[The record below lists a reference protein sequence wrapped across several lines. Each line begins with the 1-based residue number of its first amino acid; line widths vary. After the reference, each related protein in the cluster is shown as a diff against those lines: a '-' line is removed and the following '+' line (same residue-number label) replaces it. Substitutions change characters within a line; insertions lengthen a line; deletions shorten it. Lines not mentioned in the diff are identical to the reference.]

1 MRINFE
7 KVKYKNILSTGN
19 VFTTIELNQ
28 VPSTLIAGSN
38 GSGKSTLLDAIVFG
52 LYGRPFRNINKAQ
65 LVNSINNKEL
75 VVELYFSAGGDKYK
89 IVRGIKPNVF
99 EIWKNGAMINQDASV
114 RDYQEFLET
123 NILGINFKAFNQIV
137 VLGSATYIPF
147 MELRAYQRREIIEDL
162 LDIGVFTVMG
172 TLAKD
177 RMSGTKTEI
186 NDNKYE
192 IEITENNIQSAEENN
207 EEIRKLKTVEVDK
220 IKGKMTE
227 HIDLIE
233 DKNKIIDAQDEIIKT
248 LYDDISDK
256 PDEKEKFQKAT
267 EKRAELER
275 NRIAFDKEL
284 SFYEHNDDCPT
295 CKQGIAHDFKQE
307 QILDKNQQ
315 KAQIEK
321 GLEATSIVIR
331 KHQERLNSISK
342 IEDSIQ
348 EVNFKISEHR
358 AELNS
363 ISKIEDS
370 IQEVNFKISEHRAE
384 IKMAKN
390 ALIQYKKD
398 LDNAQ
403 KEVDEVDTTKLDNL
417 QKKLEKQIEIRT
429 KLLDEH
435 EVLNIVQTILRDGG
449 IKARIIAQYIPV
461 INKLINKYLAAF
473 DLFVDFHLDEEFNE
487 VIRSRFRDKFTYAS
501 FSEGEKLRITLS
513 IMLAW
518 RSVAKLRSSVSTN
531 LLILDETLDGALD
544 GVGIESLIETLHGLN
559 SDDNIFVIS
568 HRGDQFAEKFEN
580 NLKFEKIK
588 NFSELAA

>member
-1 MRINFE
+1 MRINFQ

-19 VFTTIELNQ
+19 TFTTIELNG
-28 VPSTLIAGSN
+28 VPSTLISGSN

-65 LVNSINNKEL
+65 LVNSINQKEL
-75 VVELYFSAGGDKYK
+75 VVEIYFAAGGNKYM
-89 IVRGIKPNVF
+89 IRRGVKPNIF
-99 EIWKNGAMINQDASV
+99 EIYKDGALINQDASV
-114 RDYQEFLET
+114 RDYQAFLEES
-123 NILGINFKAFNQIV
+123 ILGINFKAFNQIV

-162 LDIGVFTVMG
+162 LDIQVFSTMG

-177 RMSGTKTEI
+177 RMSSLKQDV
-186 NDNKYE
+186 NDNKYNVE
-192 IEITENNIQSAEENN
+192 MIESKIESAEEHD
-207 EEIRKLKTVEVDK
+207 EEIRRMKTVEVDK
-220 IKGKMTE
+220 IKEKMNE
-227 HIDLIE
+227 HIEAIE
-233 DKNKIIDAQDEIIKT
+233 DKNGLIDAQDEIIKV

-256 PDEKEKFQKAT
+256 PDEKQKFQEAT
-267 EKRAELER
+267 EKRSELER
-275 NRIAFDKEL
+275 NRVAFEKEL
-284 SFYEHNDDCPT
+284 SFYHDHDNCPT
-295 CKQGIAHDFKQE
+295 CKQGIDHDFKETVISERQTEKEEIE
-307 QILDKNQQ
+307 Q
-315 KAQIEK
+315 
-321 GLEATSIVIR
+321 GLVDIAEVINT
-331 KHQERLNSISK
+331 HQTRLSSISK
-342 IEDSIQ
+342 IEDQIQ
-348 EVNFKISEHR
+348 SVNFKISEY
-358 AELNS
+358 
-363 ISKIEDS
+363 
-370 IQEVNFKISEHRAE
+370 RAE

-390 ALIQYKKD
+390 ALMAFKKD

-403 KEVDEVDTTKLDNL
+403 KEVDEVDTSKLELL
-417 QKKLEKQIEIRT
+417 QKKLEKAVEART
-429 KLLDEH
+429 ALLDQH

-449 IKARIIAQYIPV
+449 IKAKIIAQYIPV

-473 DLFVDFHLDEEFNE
+473 DLFVDFQLDEEFNE

-580 NLKFEKIK
+580 NLRFEKIK

>member
-19 VFTTIELNQ
+19 VFTTVDLNL

-52 LYGRPFRNINKAQ
+52 LYGRAFRDITKIQ

-75 VVELYFSAGGDKYK
+75 IVELYFTAGGDKYK
-89 IVRGIKPNVF
+89 ILRGIKPNLF
-99 EIWKNGAMINQDASV
+99 EIWKNGVMINKDASI
-114 RDYQEFLET
+114 RDYQGFLEDD
-123 NILGINFKAFNQIV
+123 ILGINFKAFNQIV

-162 LDIGVFTVMG
+162 LDIKVFSVMG
-172 TLAKD
+172 TLAKE
-177 RMSGTKTEI
+177 RMSSIKTDI
-186 NDNKYE
+186 TDNKYD
-192 IEITENNIQSAEENN
+192 IEMVESKIVSQQESDQA
-207 EEIRKLKTVEVDK
+207 IRNLKSIEVDK
-220 IKGKMTE
+220 IKEKMSS
-227 HIDLIE
+227 HIDEIE
-233 DKNKIIDAQDEIIKT
+233 TKNSIIDAQDEVIKV

-256 PDEKEKFQKAT
+256 PEEKKKFQEAT

-275 NRIAFDKEL
+275 NRVAFEKEL

-307 QILDKNQQ
+307 QIIDKNQQ
-315 KAQIEK
+315 KARIEK
-321 GLEATSIVIR
+321 GLVDIADVLT
-331 KHQERLNSISK
+331 KHQTRLGSISK
-342 IEDSIQ
+342 IEEQIQ
-348 EVNFKISEHR
+348 SVNFKISE
-358 AELNS
+358 
-363 ISKIEDS
+363 I
-370 IQEVNFKISEHRAE
+370 RAE
-384 IKMAKN
+384 IKMSKN
-390 ALIQYKKD
+390 ALMSYKKE

-403 KEVDEVDTTKLDNL
+403 KEVAEIDTSKLENL
-417 QKKLEKQIEIRT
+417 QNRIDTLTTTRT
-429 KLLDEH
+429 ELLDEH
-435 EVLNIVQTILRDGG
+435 EVLNIVQMILRDGG
-449 IKARIIAQYIPV
+449 IKAKIISQYIPV

-473 DLFVDFHLDEEFNE
+473 DLFVDFQLDEEFNE

-559 SDDNIFVIS
+559 NDDNIFVIS

-588 NFSELAA
+588 NFSELVQ

>member
-19 VFTTIELNQ
+19 VFTTVELNQ

-75 VVELYFSAGGDKYK
+75 IVELYFTAGGDKYK
-89 IVRGIKPNVF
+89 ILRGIKPNLF
-99 EIWKNGAMINQDASV
+99 EIWKNGAMINKDASI
-114 RDYQEFLET
+114 RDYQGFLEDD
-123 NILGINFKAFNQIV
+123 ILGINFKAFNQIV

-162 LDIGVFTVMG
+162 LDIQVFSVMG
-172 TLAKD
+172 TLAKE
-177 RMSGTKTEI
+177 RMSSIKTDI
-186 NDNKYE
+186 TDNKYD
-192 IEITENNIQSAEENN
+192 IEMVESKISSQQENDEA
-207 EEIRKLKTVEVDK
+207 IRNLKTIEVDK
-220 IKGKMTE
+220 IKEKMGG
-227 HIDLIE
+227 HIE
-233 DKNKIIDAQDEIIKT
+233 DIETKNSTIDTQDEIIKV

-256 PDEKEKFQKAT
+256 PNEKQKFADAT

-275 NRIAFDKEL
+275 SRVQFEKEL

-307 QILDKNQQ
+307 QIIDKNQQ
-315 KAQIEK
+315 KAGIEK
-321 GLEATSIVIR
+321 GLVEIADVLT
-331 KHQERLNSISK
+331 KHQTRLGSISK
-342 IEDSIQ
+342 IEEQIQ
-348 EVNFKISEHR
+348 SVNFKISE
-358 AELNS
+358 
-363 ISKIEDS
+363 I
-370 IQEVNFKISEHRAE
+370 RAE
-384 IKMAKN
+384 IKMSKN
-390 ALIQYKKD
+390 ALMSYKKE

-403 KEVDEVDTTKLDNL
+403 KEVAEIDTSKLENL
-417 QKKLEKQIEIRT
+417 QKRIDKLTASRT
-429 KLLDEH
+429 ELLDEH
-435 EVLNIVQTILRDGG
+435 EVLNIVQLILRDGG
-449 IKARIIAQYIPV
+449 IKAKIISQYIPV

-473 DLFVDFHLDEEFNE
+473 DLFVDFQLDEEFNE

-559 SDDNIFVIS
+559 NDDNIFVIS

-588 NFSELAA
+588 NFSELVQ

>member
-114 RDYQEFLET
+114 RDYQEFLES

-220 IKGKMTE
+220 IKGRMTE

-256 PDEKEKFQKAT
+256 PEEKEKFQKAT

-275 NRIAFDKEL
+275 NRVAFDKEL

-307 QILDKNQQ
+307 QIMDKNQQ
-315 KAQIEK
+315 KAHIEK
-321 GLEATSIVIR
+321 GLVDIDNIIK
-331 KHQERLNSISK
+331 KHQERLS
-342 IEDSIQ
+342 
-348 EVNFKISEHR
+348 
-358 AELNS
+358 S

-403 KEVDEVDTTKLDNL
+403 KEVDEVDTSKLDKL

>member
-19 VFTTIELNQ
+19 VFTTIPLNE

-75 VVELYFSAGGDKYK
+75 IVELYFSAGGDKYM
-89 IVRGIKPNVF
+89 IRRGIKPNVF

-114 RDYQEFLET
+114 RDYQAFLEDS
-123 NILGINFKAFNQIV
+123 ILGINFKAFNQIV

-162 LDIGVFTVMG
+162 LDIQVFSVMG

-177 RMSGTKTEI
+177 RMSSIKTDI

-192 IEITENNIQSAEENN
+192 IEMVENNIESAEENN
-207 EEIRKLKTVEVDK
+207 AEIKKIKTVEVDK
-220 IKGKMTE
+220 IKEKMSG
-227 HIDLIE
+227 HIDDIE
-233 DKNKIIDAQDEIIKT
+233 EKNNRIDTQDEIMKV

-256 PDEKEKFQKAT
+256 PDEKQKFADAT

-275 NRIAFDKEL
+275 SRVQFEKEL

-295 CKQGIAHDFKQE
+295 CKQGIEHDFKQE
-307 QILDKNQQ
+307 QIIDKNQQ
-315 KAQIEK
+315 KAHIEK
-321 GLEATSIVIR
+321 GLVDIAETI
-331 KHQERLNSISK
+331 KEHQDRLGSISK
-342 IEDSIQ
+342 IEDQIQ
-348 EVNFKISEHR
+348 SVNFKISE
-358 AELNS
+358 
-363 ISKIEDS
+363 I
-370 IQEVNFKISEHRAE
+370 RAE
-384 IKMAKN
+384 IKMSKN
-390 ALIQYKKD
+390 ALVAYKKE

-403 KEVDEVDTTKLDNL
+403 KEVDEVDTTKLENL
-417 QKKLEKQIEIRT
+417 QKKLDKQVEIRT
-429 KLLDEH
+429 TLLDEH

-449 IKARIIAQYIPV
+449 IKAKIISQYIPV

-473 DLFVDFHLDEEFNE
+473 DLFVDFQLDEEFNE

-559 SDDNIFVIS
+559 NDDNIFVIS

-588 NFSELAA
+588 NFSELAQ

>member
-19 VFTTIELNQ
+19 VFTTVELNQ

-75 VVELYFSAGGDKYK
+75 IVELYFTAGGDKYK
-89 IVRGIKPNVF
+89 ILRGIKPNLF
-99 EIWKNGAMINQDASV
+99 EIWKNGAMINKDASI
-114 RDYQEFLET
+114 RDYQGFLEDD
-123 NILGINFKAFNQIV
+123 ILGINFKAFNQIV

-162 LDIGVFTVMG
+162 LDIQVFSVMG
-172 TLAKD
+172 TLAKE
-177 RMSGTKTEI
+177 RMSSIKTDI
-186 NDNKYE
+186 NENKYD
-192 IEITENNIQSAEENN
+192 IEMVESKIVSQEESD
-207 EEIRKLKTVEVDK
+207 EAIRNLKSIEVDK
-220 IKGKMTE
+220 IKEKMGG
-227 HIDLIE
+227 HIDDIE
-233 DKNKIIDAQDEIIKT
+233 TKNSTIDSQDEIIKV

-256 PDEKEKFQKAT
+256 PDEKQKFSDAT
-267 EKRAELER
+267 DKRAELER
-275 NRIAFDKEL
+275 NRVAFEKEL

-307 QILDKNQQ
+307 QIIDKNQQ
-315 KAQIEK
+315 KAGIEK
-321 GLEATSIVIR
+321 GLVEIADVLT
-331 KHQERLNSISK
+331 KHQTRLGSISK
-342 IEDSIQ
+342 IEEQIQ
-348 EVNFKISEHR
+348 SVNFKISE
-358 AELNS
+358 
-363 ISKIEDS
+363 I
-370 IQEVNFKISEHRAE
+370 RAE
-384 IKMAKN
+384 IKMSKN
-390 ALIQYKKD
+390 ALMSYKKE

-403 KEVDEVDTTKLDNL
+403 KEVAEIDTSKLENL
-417 QKKLEKQIEIRT
+417 QKRIDKLTASRT
-429 KLLDEH
+429 ELLDEH
-435 EVLNIVQTILRDGG
+435 EVLNIVQLILRDGG
-449 IKARIIAQYIPV
+449 IKAKIISQYIPV

-473 DLFVDFHLDEEFNE
+473 DLFVDFQLDEEFNE

-559 SDDNIFVIS
+559 NDDNIFVIS

-588 NFSELAA
+588 NFSELVQ

>member
-19 VFTTIELNQ
+19 VFTTVDLNL

-52 LYGRPFRNINKAQ
+52 LYGRAFRDITKIQ

-75 VVELYFSAGGDKYK
+75 IVELYFTAGGDKYK
-89 IVRGIKPNVF
+89 ILRGIKPNLF
-99 EIWKNGAMINQDASV
+99 EIWKNGVMINKDASI
-114 RDYQEFLET
+114 RDYQGFLEDD
-123 NILGINFKAFNQIV
+123 ILGINFKAFNQIV

-162 LDIGVFTVMG
+162 LDIQVFSVMG
-172 TLAKD
+172 TLAKE
-177 RMSGTKTEI
+177 RMTSIKTDI
-186 NDNKYE
+186 TDNKYD
-192 IEITENNIQSAEENN
+192 IEMVESKIVSQQESDQA
-207 EEIRKLKTVEVDK
+207 IRNLKSIEVDK
-220 IKGKMTE
+220 IKEKMSS
-227 HIDLIE
+227 HIDEIE
-233 DKNKIIDAQDEIIKT
+233 TKNSIIDAQDEVIKV

-256 PDEKEKFQKAT
+256 PEEKKKFQEAT

-275 NRIAFDKEL
+275 NRVAFEKEL

-307 QILDKNQQ
+307 QIIDKNQQ
-315 KAQIEK
+315 KARIEK
-321 GLEATSIVIR
+321 GLVDIADVLT
-331 KHQERLNSISK
+331 KHQTRLGSISK
-342 IEDSIQ
+342 IEEQIQ
-348 EVNFKISEHR
+348 SVNFKISE
-358 AELNS
+358 
-363 ISKIEDS
+363 I
-370 IQEVNFKISEHRAE
+370 RAE
-384 IKMAKN
+384 IKMSKN
-390 ALIQYKKD
+390 ALMSYKKE

-403 KEVDEVDTTKLDNL
+403 KEVAEIYTSKLENL
-417 QKKLEKQIEIRT
+417 QNRIDTLTTTRT
-429 KLLDEH
+429 ELLDEH
-435 EVLNIVQTILRDGG
+435 EVLNIVQMILRDGG
-449 IKARIIAQYIPV
+449 IKAKIISQYIPV

-473 DLFVDFHLDEEFNE
+473 DLFVDFQLDEEFNE

-559 SDDNIFVIS
+559 NDDNIFVIS

-588 NFSELAA
+588 NFSELVQ

>member
-19 VFTTIELNQ
+19 IFTTIELNQ

-75 VVELYFSAGGDKYK
+75 VVELYFNAGGNKYM
-89 IVRGIKPNVF
+89 IRRGIKPNIF
-99 EIWKNGAMINQDASV
+99 EIWKDGAMINQDASV
-114 RDYQEFLET
+114 RDYQEFLES

-162 LDIGVFTVMG
+162 LDIQVFSVMG

-192 IEITENNIQSAEENN
+192 IEITENNIQSAQENN

-220 IKGKMTE
+220 IKSKMTE
-227 HIDLIE
+227 HIDLVE

-256 PDEKEKFQKAT
+256 PEEKEKFQKAT
-267 EKRAELER
+267 EKRADLER
-275 NRIAFDKEL
+275 NRVAFDKEL

-307 QILDKNQQ
+307 QIMDKNQQ
-315 KAQIEK
+315 KAHIEK
-321 GLEATSIVIR
+321 GLVDIDKIIK
-331 KHQERLNSISK
+331 KHQDRLS
-342 IEDSIQ
+342 
-348 EVNFKISEHR
+348 
-358 AELNS
+358 S

-390 ALIQYKKD
+390 ALLAYKKD

-403 KEVDEVDTTKLDNL
+403 KEVDEVDTSKLDKL
-417 QKKLEKQIEIRT
+417 QKKLEKQVEVRT

-449 IKARIIAQYIPV
+449 IKAKIIAQYIPV

-473 DLFVDFHLDEEFNE
+473 DLFVDFQLDEEFNE

>member
-1 MRINFE
+1 MRINFQ

-19 VFTTIELNQ
+19 NFTTIELNA

-38 GSGKSTLLDAIVFG
+38 GSGKSTLLDAIVFA
-52 LYGRPFRNINKAQ
+52 LYGKPFRNITKAQ

-75 VVELYFSAGGDKYK
+75 VVEIYFAAGGNNYM
-89 IVRGIKPNVF
+89 IRRGIKPNIF
-99 EIWKNGAMINQDASV
+99 EIYKDGGLINQDASV
-114 RDYQEFLET
+114 RDYQEFLES

-162 LDIGVFTVMG
+162 LDIGVFSVMG

-177 RMSGTKTEI
+177 RMSNVKTEI
-186 NDNKYE
+186 NDNKYDIDLVQSK
-192 IEITENNIQSAEENN
+192 IESAEENN
-207 EEIRKLKTVEVDK
+207 EEIRKLKSIEVDK
-220 IKGKMTE
+220 IKEKMNE
-227 HIDLIE
+227 HINLIE
-233 DKNKIIDAQDEIIKT
+233 EKNATIDTQDEIIKV

-256 PDEKEKFQKAT
+256 QSEKEKFQKAT
-267 EKRAELER
+267 DKRAELER
-275 NRIAFDKEL
+275 NRIAFEKEL

-307 QILDKNQQ
+307 QIMDKNQQ
-315 KAQIEK
+315 KAGIEK
-321 GLEATSIVIR
+321 GLVDIASTIKR
-331 KHQERLNSISK
+331 HQDRLSAISK
-342 IEDSIQ
+342 IEDEIQ
-348 EVNFKISEHR
+348 TINFKISE
-358 AELNS
+358 
-363 ISKIEDS
+363 I
-370 IQEVNFKISEHRAE
+370 RAE
-384 IKMAKN
+384 IKMSKN
-390 ALIQYKKD
+390 ALITYKKD
-398 LDNAQ
+398 LDNTQ
-403 KEVDEVDTTKLDNL
+403 KEIDEVDTSRLDEL
-417 QKKLEKQIEIRT
+417 QKQLDKKIVLRT

-435 EVLNIVQTILRDGG
+435 EVLNVVQTILRDGG
-449 IKARIIAQYIPV
+449 IKAKIISQYIPV

-473 DLFVDFHLDEEFNE
+473 DLFVDFQLDEEFNE

-518 RSVAKLRSSVSTN
+518 RSVAKLRNSVSTN

-580 NLKFEKIK
+580 NLRFEKIK

>member
-19 VFTTIELNQ
+19 VFTTVDLNL

-52 LYGRPFRNINKAQ
+52 LYGRAFRDINKTQ

-75 VVELYFSAGGDKYK
+75 IVELYFTAGGDKYK
-89 IVRGIKPNVF
+89 ILRGIKPNLF
-99 EIWKNGAMINQDASV
+99 EIWKNGVMINKDASI
-114 RDYQEFLET
+114 RDYQGFLEDD
-123 NILGINFKAFNQIV
+123 ILGINFKAFNQIV

-162 LDIGVFTVMG
+162 LDIQVFSVMG
-172 TLAKD
+172 TLAKE
-177 RMSGTKTEI
+177 RMSAIKTDI
-186 NDNKYE
+186 TDNKYD
-192 IEITENNIQSAEENN
+192 IEIVESKISSQQESDQA
-207 EEIRKLKTVEVDK
+207 IRNLKSIEVDK
-220 IKGKMTE
+220 IKEKMSS
-227 HIDLIE
+227 HIDEIE
-233 DKNKIIDAQDEIIKT
+233 IKNSIIDAQDEVIKV

-256 PDEKEKFQKAT
+256 PEEKKKFQEAT

-275 NRIAFDKEL
+275 NRVAFEKEL

-307 QILDKNQQ
+307 QIIDKNQQ
-315 KAQIEK
+315 KARIEK
-321 GLEATSIVIR
+321 GLVDIADVLT
-331 KHQERLNSISK
+331 KHQTRLGSISK
-342 IEDSIQ
+342 IEEQIQ
-348 EVNFKISEHR
+348 SVNFKISE
-358 AELNS
+358 
-363 ISKIEDS
+363 I
-370 IQEVNFKISEHRAE
+370 RAE
-384 IKMAKN
+384 IKMSKN
-390 ALIQYKKD
+390 ALMSYKKE

-403 KEVDEVDTTKLDNL
+403 KEVAEIDTSKLENL
-417 QKKLEKQIEIRT
+417 QNRIDTLTTTRT
-429 KLLDEH
+429 ELLDEH
-435 EVLNIVQTILRDGG
+435 EVLNIVQMILRDGG
-449 IKARIIAQYIPV
+449 IKAKIISQYIPV

-473 DLFVDFHLDEEFNE
+473 DLFVDFQLDEEFNE

-518 RSVAKLRSSVSTN
+518 RSVSKLRSSVSTN

-559 SDDNIFVIS
+559 NDDNIFVIS

-588 NFSELAA
+588 NFSELVQ

>member
-19 VFTTIELNQ
+19 VFTTVELNI

-75 VVELYFSAGGDKYK
+75 IVELYFSAGGDKYK
-89 IVRGIKPNVF
+89 ILRGIKPNLF
-99 EIWKNGAMINQDASV
+99 EIWKNGAMINKDASI
-114 RDYQEFLET
+114 RDYQGFLEDD
-123 NILGINFKAFNQIV
+123 ILGINFKAFNQIV

-162 LDIGVFTVMG
+162 LDIQVFSVMG
-172 TLAKD
+172 TLAKE
-177 RMSGTKTEI
+177 RMSGIKTDI
-186 NDNKYE
+186 NENKYD
-192 IEITENNIQSAEENN
+192 IEMVESKIVSQEDSDAA
-207 EEIRKLKTVEVDK
+207 IRNLKSIEVDK
-220 IKGKMTE
+220 IKDKMTG
-227 HIDLIE
+227 HIDEIE
-233 DKNKIIDAQDEIIKT
+233 TKNTTIDSQDETIKV
-248 LYDDISDK
+248 LYDDIADK
-256 PDEKEKFQKAT
+256 PEEKKKFQEAT

-275 NRIAFDKEL
+275 NRVAFEKEL

-307 QILDKNQQ
+307 QIIDKNQQ
-315 KAQIEK
+315 KAKIEK
-321 GLEATSIVIR
+321 GLVDIADVLTT
-331 KHQERLNSISK
+331 HQTRLGSISK
-342 IEDSIQ
+342 IEEQIQ
-348 EVNFKISEHR
+348 SVNFKISE
-358 AELNS
+358 
-363 ISKIEDS
+363 I
-370 IQEVNFKISEHRAE
+370 RAE
-384 IKMAKN
+384 IKMSKN
-390 ALIQYKKD
+390 ALMSYKKE

-403 KEVDEVDTTKLDNL
+403 KEVAEIDTSKLENL
-417 QKKLEKQIEIRT
+417 QNRIDTLTASRT
-429 KLLDEH
+429 ELLDEH
-435 EVLNIVQTILRDGG
+435 EVLNIVQLILRDGG
-449 IKARIIAQYIPV
+449 IKAKIISQYIPV

-473 DLFVDFHLDEEFNE
+473 DLFVDFQLDENFDE

-559 SDDNIFVIS
+559 NDDNIFVIS

-588 NFSELAA
+588 NFSELVQ

>member
-7 KVKYKNILSTGN
+7 KVLYKNILSTGN
-19 VFTTIELNQ
+19 VFTTVELNQ

-75 VVELYFSAGGDKYK
+75 VVELYFNAGGDKYK

-99 EIWKNGAMINQDASV
+99 EIWKNGSMINKDASV
-114 RDYQEFLET
+114 RDYQAFLEES
-123 NILGINFKAFNQIV
+123 ILGINFKAFNQIV

-162 LDIGVFTVMG
+162 LDIQVFSVMG
-172 TLAKD
+172 TLAKE
-177 RMSGTKTEI
+177 RMSSIKTDI

-192 IEITENNIQSAEENN
+192 IEIVENNIESAKENN
-207 EEIRKLKTVEVDK
+207 AEIKKIKTVEVDK
-220 IKGKMTE
+220 IKEKMSN
-227 HIDLIE
+227 HIEEIE
-233 DKNKIIDAQDEIIKT
+233 TKNSTIDTQDEIMKV

-256 PDEKEKFQKAT
+256 PEEKKKFQEAT
-267 EKRAELER
+267 EQRSELER
-275 NRIAFDKEL
+275 TRVQFEKEL

-307 QILDKNQQ
+307 QIIDKNQQ
-315 KAQIEK
+315 KAGIEK
-321 GLEATSIVIR
+321 GLVDIATTIK
-331 KHQERLNSISK
+331 KHQDRLGSISK
-342 IEDSIQ
+342 IEEQIQ
-348 EVNFKISEHR
+348 AVNFKISE
-358 AELNS
+358 
-363 ISKIEDS
+363 I
-370 IQEVNFKISEHRAE
+370 RAE
-384 IKMAKN
+384 IKMSKN
-390 ALIQYKKD
+390 ALMSYKKE

-403 KEVDEVDTTKLDNL
+403 KEVAEIDTSKLENL
-417 QKKLEKQIEIRT
+417 QKKLDKQIEIRT

-449 IKARIIAQYIPV
+449 IKAKIISQYIPV

-473 DLFVDFHLDEEFNE
+473 DLFVDFQLDEEFNE

-559 SDDNIFVIS
+559 NDDNIFVIS

-588 NFSELAA
+588 NFSELAQ

>member
-19 VFTTIELNQ
+19 VFTTVELNI

-75 VVELYFSAGGDKYK
+75 IVELYFSAGGDKYK
-89 IVRGIKPNVF
+89 ILRGIKPNLF
-99 EIWKNGAMINQDASV
+99 EIWKNGAMINKDASI
-114 RDYQEFLET
+114 RDYQGFLEDD
-123 NILGINFKAFNQIV
+123 ILGINFKAFNQIV

-162 LDIGVFTVMG
+162 LDIQVFSVMG
-172 TLAKD
+172 TLAKE
-177 RMSGTKTEI
+177 RMSAIKTDI
-186 NDNKYE
+186 TDNKYD
-192 IEITENNIQSAEENN
+192 IEMVESKISSQQESDEA
-207 EEIRKLKTVEVDK
+207 IRNLKSIEVDK
-220 IKGKMTE
+220 IKEKMSG
-227 HIDLIE
+227 HIDEIE
-233 DKNKIIDAQDEIIKT
+233 TKNGTIDTQDEIMKV

-256 PDEKEKFQKAT
+256 PEEKKKFSDAT
-267 EKRAELER
+267 EKRADLER
-275 NRIAFDKEL
+275 SRVAFEKEL

-307 QILDKNQQ
+307 QIIDKNQR
-315 KAQIEK
+315 KAAIEA
-321 GLEATSIVIR
+321 GLVTVASDIETHT
-331 KHQERLNSISK
+331 KRLNSISK
-342 IEDSIQ
+342 IEEQIQ
-348 EVNFKISEHR
+348 SVNFKISE
-358 AELNS
+358 
-363 ISKIEDS
+363 I
-370 IQEVNFKISEHRAE
+370 RAE
-384 IKMAKN
+384 IKMSKN
-390 ALIQYKKD
+390 ALMSYKKE

-403 KEVDEVDTTKLDNL
+403 KEVAEIDTSKLENL
-417 QKKLEKQIEIRT
+417 QNRIDKLTASRT
-429 KLLDEH
+429 ELLDEH
-435 EVLNIVQTILRDGG
+435 EVLSIVQLILRDGG
-449 IKARIIAQYIPV
+449 IKAKIISQYIPV

-473 DLFVDFHLDEEFNE
+473 DLFVDFQLDEEFNE

-559 SDDNIFVIS
+559 NDDNIFVIS

-588 NFSELAA
+588 NFSELVQ

>member
-19 VFTTIELNQ
+19 VFTTVELNN

-75 VVELYFSAGGDKYK
+75 IVELYFTAGGDKYK
-89 IVRGIKPNVF
+89 ILRGIKPNLF
-99 EIWKNGAMINQDASV
+99 EIWKNGAMINKDASI
-114 RDYQEFLET
+114 RDYQGFLEDD
-123 NILGINFKAFNQIV
+123 ILGINFKAFNQIV

-162 LDIGVFTVMG
+162 LDIQVFSVMG
-172 TLAKD
+172 TLAKE
-177 RMSGTKTEI
+177 RMSSIKTDI
-186 NDNKYE
+186 NENKYD
-192 IEITENNIQSAEENN
+192 IEMVESKIVSQEESD
-207 EEIRKLKTVEVDK
+207 EAIRNLKSIEVDK
-220 IKGKMTE
+220 IKEKMGG
-227 HIDLIE
+227 HIDDIE
-233 DKNKIIDAQDEIIKT
+233 TKNSTIDSQDEIIKV

-256 PDEKEKFQKAT
+256 PEEKKKFSDAT

-275 NRIAFDKEL
+275 SRVAFEKEL

-307 QILDKNQQ
+307 QIIDKNQQ
-315 KAQIEK
+315 KAKIEK
-321 GLEATSIVIR
+321 GLVDIADVLTT
-331 KHQERLNSISK
+331 HQTRLGSISK
-342 IEDSIQ
+342 IEEQIQSI
-348 EVNFKISEHR
+348 NFKISE
-358 AELNS
+358 
-363 ISKIEDS
+363 I
-370 IQEVNFKISEHRAE
+370 RAE
-384 IKMAKN
+384 IKMSKN
-390 ALIQYKKD
+390 ALMSYKKE

-403 KEVDEVDTTKLDNL
+403 KEVAEIDTSKLENL
-417 QKKLEKQIEIRT
+417 QNRIDKLTARRT
-429 KLLDEH
+429 ELLDEH
-435 EVLNIVQTILRDGG
+435 EVLNIVQLILRDGG
-449 IKARIIAQYIPV
+449 IKAKIISQYIPV

-473 DLFVDFHLDEEFNE
+473 DLFVDFQLDEEFNE

-559 SDDNIFVIS
+559 NDDNIFVIS

-588 NFSELAA
+588 NFSELVQ

>member
-19 VFTTIELNQ
+19 VFTTVELNI

-75 VVELYFSAGGDKYK
+75 IVELYFSAGGDKYK
-89 IVRGIKPNVF
+89 ILRGIKPNLF
-99 EIWKNGAMINQDASV
+99 EIWKNGAMINKDASI
-114 RDYQEFLET
+114 RDYQGFLEDD
-123 NILGINFKAFNQIV
+123 ILGINFKAFNQIV

-162 LDIGVFTVMG
+162 LDIQVFSVMG
-172 TLAKD
+172 TLAKE
-177 RMSGTKTEI
+177 RMSGIKTDI
-186 NDNKYE
+186 NENKYD
-192 IEITENNIQSAEENN
+192 IEMVESKIVSQEDSDAA
-207 EEIRKLKTVEVDK
+207 IRNLKSIEVDK
-220 IKGKMTE
+220 IKDKMTG
-227 HIDLIE
+227 HIDEIE
-233 DKNKIIDAQDEIIKT
+233 TKNTTIDSQDEVIKV

-256 PDEKEKFQKAT
+256 PEEKKKFQEAT
-267 EKRAELER
+267 ENRAELER
-275 NRIAFDKEL
+275 NRVAFEKEL

-307 QILDKNQQ
+307 QIIDKNQQ
-315 KAQIEK
+315 KAKIEK
-321 GLEATSIVIR
+321 GLVDIADVLTT
-331 KHQERLNSISK
+331 HQTRLGSISK
-342 IEDSIQ
+342 IEEQIQ
-348 EVNFKISEHR
+348 SVNFKISE
-358 AELNS
+358 
-363 ISKIEDS
+363 I
-370 IQEVNFKISEHRAE
+370 RAE
-384 IKMAKN
+384 IKMSKN
-390 ALIQYKKD
+390 ALMSYKKE

-403 KEVDEVDTTKLDNL
+403 KEVAEIDTSKLENL
-417 QKKLEKQIEIRT
+417 QNRIDTLTASRT
-429 KLLDEH
+429 ELLDEH
-435 EVLNIVQTILRDGG
+435 EVLNIVQLILRDGG
-449 IKARIIAQYIPV
+449 IKAKIISQYIPV

-473 DLFVDFHLDEEFNE
+473 DLFVDFQLDENFDE

-559 SDDNIFVIS
+559 NDDNIFVIS

-588 NFSELAA
+588 NFSELVQ

>member
-19 VFTTIELNQ
+19 VFTTVELNQ

-75 VVELYFSAGGDKYK
+75 IVELYFTAGGDKYK
-89 IVRGIKPNVF
+89 ILRGIKPNLF
-99 EIWKNGAMINQDASV
+99 EIWKNGAMINKDASI
-114 RDYQEFLET
+114 RDYQGFLEDD
-123 NILGINFKAFNQIV
+123 ILGINFKAFNQIV

-162 LDIGVFTVMG
+162 LDIQVFSVMG
-172 TLAKD
+172 TLAKG
-177 RMSGTKTEI
+177 RMSSIKTDI
-186 NDNKYE
+186 NENKYD
-192 IEITENNIQSAEENN
+192 IEMVESKIVSQEESD
-207 EEIRKLKTVEVDK
+207 EAIRNLKSIEVDK
-220 IKGKMTE
+220 IKEKMGG
-227 HIDLIE
+227 HIDDIE
-233 DKNKIIDAQDEIIKT
+233 TKNSTIDSQDEIIKV

-256 PDEKEKFQKAT
+256 PDEKQKFSDAT
-267 EKRAELER
+267 DKRAELER
-275 NRIAFDKEL
+275 NRVAFEKEL

-307 QILDKNQQ
+307 QIIDKNQQ
-315 KAQIEK
+315 KAGIEK
-321 GLEATSIVIR
+321 GLVEIADVLT
-331 KHQERLNSISK
+331 KHQTRLGSISK
-342 IEDSIQ
+342 IEEQIQ
-348 EVNFKISEHR
+348 SVNFKISE
-358 AELNS
+358 
-363 ISKIEDS
+363 I
-370 IQEVNFKISEHRAE
+370 RAE
-384 IKMAKN
+384 IKMSKN
-390 ALIQYKKD
+390 ALMSYKKE

-403 KEVDEVDTTKLDNL
+403 KEVAEIDTSKLENL
-417 QKKLEKQIEIRT
+417 QKRIDKLTVSRT
-429 KLLDEH
+429 ELLDEH
-435 EVLNIVQTILRDGG
+435 EVLNIVQLILRDGG
-449 IKARIIAQYIPV
+449 IKAKIISQYIPV

-473 DLFVDFHLDEEFNE
+473 DLFVDFQLDEEFNE

-559 SDDNIFVIS
+559 NDDNIFVIS

-588 NFSELAA
+588 NFSELVQ

>member
-19 VFTTIELNQ
+19 IYTTIELSE

-75 VVELYFSAGGDKYK
+75 IVELYFSAGGDKYM
-89 IVRGIKPNVF
+89 IRRGIKPNLF
-99 EIWKNGAMINQDASV
+99 EIWKNGGMINQDASV
-114 RDYQEFLET
+114 RDYQAFLEES
-123 NILGINFKAFNQIV
+123 ILGINFKAFNQIV

-162 LDIGVFTVMG
+162 LDIQVFSVMG

-177 RMSGTKTEI
+177 RMSSTKAEI
-186 NDNKYE
+186 TDNKYD
-192 IEITENNIQSAEENN
+192 IEIIENNIQSAEENN

-220 IKGKMTE
+220 IKDKMND
-227 HIDLIE
+227 HIE
-233 DKNKIIDAQDEIIKT
+233 AVETKNNSIDTQDEIIKT
-248 LYDDISDK
+248 LYNDISDK
-256 PDEKEKFQKAT
+256 PDEKQKFGDAT

-275 NRIAFDKEL
+275 NRVQFDKEL
-284 SFYEHNDDCPT
+284 AFYEHNDECPT
-295 CKQGIAHDFKQE
+295 CKQDIDCDFKEE
-307 QILDKNQQ
+307 QIMDKNQQ
-315 KAQIEK
+315 KAHIEK
-321 GLEATSIVIR
+321 NLIDVAKIIK
-331 KHQERLNSISK
+331 KHQDRLGSISK
-342 IEDSIQ
+342 IEDQIQ
-348 EVNFKISEHR
+348 EVNFKISE
-358 AELNS
+358 
-363 ISKIEDS
+363 I
-370 IQEVNFKISEHRAE
+370 RAE
-384 IKMAKN
+384 IKMSKN
-390 ALIQYKKD
+390 ALVSYKKD

-403 KEVDEVDTTKLDNL
+403 KEVDEVDTTKLENL
-417 QKKLEKQIEIRT
+417 QKKLNKQTEIRT

-449 IKARIIAQYIPV
+449 IKAKIISQYIPV

-473 DLFVDFHLDEEFNE
+473 DLFVDFQLDENFDE

-588 NFSELAA
+588 NFSELAQ

>member
-19 VFTTIELNQ
+19 VFTTIPLNE

-75 VVELYFSAGGDKYK
+75 IVELYFSAGGDKYM
-89 IVRGIKPNVF
+89 IRRGIKPNLF

-114 RDYQEFLET
+114 RDYQAFLEES
-123 NILGINFKAFNQIV
+123 ILGINFKAFNQIV

-162 LDIGVFTVMG
+162 LDIQVFSVMG
-172 TLAKD
+172 TLAKE
-177 RMSGTKTEI
+177 RMSAIKTDI
-186 NDNKYE
+186 NDNKYD
-192 IEITENNIQSAEENN
+192 IEMVENNIESAKENN
-207 EEIRKLKTVEVDK
+207 EAIKKIKTVEVDK
-220 IKGKMTE
+220 IKEKMSS
-227 HIDLIE
+227 HIDDIE
-233 DKNKIIDAQDEIIKT
+233 TKNSTIDTQDEIMKV

-256 PDEKEKFQKAT
+256 PDEKQKFSDAT

-275 NRIAFDKEL
+275 SRVQFEKEL

-307 QILDKNQQ
+307 QIIDKNQQ
-315 KAQIEK
+315 KAGIEK
-321 GLEATSIVIR
+321 GLVDIAETI
-331 KHQERLNSISK
+331 KTHQDRLGSISK
-342 IEDSIQ
+342 IEEQIQ
-348 EVNFKISEHR
+348 SVNFKISE
-358 AELNS
+358 
-363 ISKIEDS
+363 I
-370 IQEVNFKISEHRAE
+370 RAE
-384 IKMAKN
+384 IKMSKN
-390 ALIQYKKD
+390 ALVAYKKE

-403 KEVDEVDTTKLDNL
+403 KEVDEVDTSKLENL
-417 QKKLEKQIEIRT
+417 QKKLDKQVDIRT
-429 KLLDEH
+429 QLLDEH

-449 IKARIIAQYIPV
+449 IKAKIISQYIPV

-473 DLFVDFHLDEEFNE
+473 DLFVDFQLDEEFNE

-559 SDDNIFVIS
+559 NDDNIFVIS

-588 NFSELAA
+588 NFSELAQ

>member
-75 VVELYFSAGGDKYK
+75 VVELYFNAGGNKYM
-89 IVRGIKPNVF
+89 IRRGIKPNIF
-99 EIWKNGAMINQDASV
+99 EIWKDGAMINQDASV
-114 RDYQEFLET
+114 RDYQEFLES

-162 LDIGVFTVMG
+162 LDIQVFSVMG

-256 PDEKEKFQKAT
+256 PEEKEKFQKAT

-275 NRIAFDKEL
+275 NRVAFDKEL

-307 QILDKNQQ
+307 QIMDKNQQ
-315 KAQIEK
+315 KAHIEK
-321 GLEATSIVIR
+321 GLVDIDKIIK
-331 KHQERLNSISK
+331 KHQDRLS
-342 IEDSIQ
+342 
-348 EVNFKISEHR
+348 
-358 AELNS
+358 S

-390 ALIQYKKD
+390 ALLAYKKD

-403 KEVDEVDTTKLDNL
+403 KEVDEVDTTKLDKL
-417 QKKLEKQIEIRT
+417 QKKLEKQVEIRT

-449 IKARIIAQYIPV
+449 IKAKIIAQYIPV

-473 DLFVDFHLDEEFNE
+473 DLFVDFQLDEEFNE

>member
-19 VFTTIELNQ
+19 VFTTVELNN

-75 VVELYFSAGGDKYK
+75 IVELYFTAGGDKYK
-89 IVRGIKPNVF
+89 ILRGIKPNLF
-99 EIWKNGAMINQDASV
+99 EIWKNGAMINKDASI
-114 RDYQEFLET
+114 RDYQGFLEDD
-123 NILGINFKAFNQIV
+123 ILGINFKAFNQIV

-162 LDIGVFTVMG
+162 LDIQVFSVMG
-172 TLAKD
+172 TLAKE
-177 RMSGTKTEI
+177 RMSSIKTDI
-186 NDNKYE
+186 NENKYD
-192 IEITENNIQSAEENN
+192 IEMVESKIVSQEESD
-207 EEIRKLKTVEVDK
+207 EAIRNLKSIEVDK
-220 IKGKMTE
+220 IKEKMSG
-227 HIDLIE
+227 HIDDIE
-233 DKNKIIDAQDEIIKT
+233 TKNSTIDSQDEIIKV

-256 PDEKEKFQKAT
+256 PEEKKKFSDAT

-275 NRIAFDKEL
+275 SRVAFEKEL

-307 QILDKNQQ
+307 QIIDKNQQ
-315 KAQIEK
+315 KARIEK
-321 GLEATSIVIR
+321 GLVEIADVLT
-331 KHQERLNSISK
+331 KHQTRLGSISK
-342 IEDSIQ
+342 IEEQIQ
-348 EVNFKISEHR
+348 SVNFKISE
-358 AELNS
+358 
-363 ISKIEDS
+363 I
-370 IQEVNFKISEHRAE
+370 RAE
-384 IKMAKN
+384 IKMSKN
-390 ALIQYKKD
+390 ALMSYKKE

-403 KEVDEVDTTKLDNL
+403 KEVAEIDTSKLENL
-417 QKKLEKQIEIRT
+417 QNRIDKLTARRT
-429 KLLDEH
+429 ELLDEH
-435 EVLNIVQTILRDGG
+435 EVLNIVQLILRDGG
-449 IKARIIAQYIPV
+449 IKAKIISQYIPV

-473 DLFVDFHLDEEFNE
+473 DLFVDFQLDEEFNE

-559 SDDNIFVIS
+559 NDDNIFVIS

-588 NFSELAA
+588 NFSELVQ